1 MAFTSYT
8 TLKAAIADWL
18 NRTDLTAAIPDFI
31 SLLEAELDRN
41 PAISY
46 ERSNETFTLSG
57 SPHTLPTDCREL
69 RSLYYDDGVRFGE
82 IDIVPEGDLP
92 RYRAHVAL
100 TGFPRAAAVVNN
112 GTALL
117 LAPVPDQAYTA
128 RATYL
133 TKLEKLSATVATNW
147 VLDSHPDVYL
157 YGALVQSAPYLKN
170 DERLALWQSRYA
182 QYDAQGNLAGGALRE
197 LERFLERR
205 KWGANTLV
213 QRPRRPIGRSR
224 SSIVR

>member
-1 MAFTSYT
+1 MAFTNYT
-8 TLKAAIADWL
+8 ALRAAIADWL
-18 NRTDLTAAIPDFI
+18 NRADLTAAIPDFI

-41 PAISY
+41 PAIQE
-46 ERSNETFTLSG
+46 ERSNVTLTLSA

-82 IDIVPEGDLP
+82 IDIVPEGYLP

-100 TGFPRAAAVVNN
+100 TGFPRAAAIVNN
-112 GTALL
+112 GTELL
-117 LAPVPDQAYTA
+117 LAPVPDQAYEVL
-128 RATYL
+128 ATYL
-133 TKLEKLSATVATNW
+133 TKLEELSATVATNW
-147 VLDSHPDVYL
+147 VLDGHPDVYL
-157 YGALVQSAPYLKN
+157 YGSLVHSAPYLKF

-182 QYDAQGNLAGGALRE
+182 QYDQLGNLVGGALRE
-197 LERFLERR
+197 LERFIERR